1 MKRIILIYILLLGGM
16 YASTIRA
23 QQTLRSGAV
32 VTESRI
38 YRMRDSIRIEM
49 LIDLTA
55 MKVESNRSVVLTP
68 RIETDGRTEE
78 LPAIEVMGRRQYL
91 YYKRNG
97 RKGYATDL
105 YCGMKREKNGAPQT
119 VDYRVAL
126 PYAAGTEYGRLTLD
140 EDLCGCGE
148 TYPGG
153 AEVLDEAM
161 LAYTPALSYA
171 APRVEMEKYRALY
184 GEAYLDFVVDRT
196 DINPKYRRNPDELAR
211 IHATI
216 DTVRNDKD
224 YSIKHLTIKGYA
236 SPEGHYDRNVRLAEG
251 RTLALKE
258 YLVTRYGFA
267 DSLFTTS
274 SEPENWEGLRR
285 YVAESSLTD
294 KEGILAVIDDGSLE
308 PDPKE
313 QTLRTRYPQAY
324 RTLLD
329 DCYPGLRRTDYRID
343 YVVRGFSVEE
353 AKQMLSTSPWKLS
366 LKEMLAV
373 AQTYTPGSPEF
384 VDVFATAVR
393 VYPDNAL
400 ANLNMANALLSKND
414 PGSAR
419 LYLEKAGD
427 SPEAENARG
436 VAAMLN
442 GRYDEAEQY
451 FRRAAESGLD
461 EARQNL
467 RIVQDDTEQQKQ

>member
-1 MKRIILIYILLLGGM
+1 MKRIISIYGLLLGGM
-16 YASTIRA
+16 FASTVYA
-23 QQTLRSGAV
+23 QHTLQSGAV

-55 MKVESNRSVVLTP
+55 MKVESNRAVVLIP
-68 RIETDGRTEE
+68 RMETDRKTME
-78 LPAIEVMGRRQYL
+78 LPAVEVMGRRQYL
-91 YYKRNG
+91 YYKRNSN
-97 RKGYATDL
+97 RKGYTAL
-105 YCGMKREKNGAPQT
+105 PYCYLRQKKNGAPQT
-119 VDYRVAL
+119 VDYRIAL
-126 PYAAGTEYGRLTLD
+126 PYEPDTERARLTLA

-148 TYPGG
+148 TSPGG
-153 AEVLDEAM
+153 VASLDEAA
-161 LAYTPALSYA
+161 LSYTPALAYA
-171 APRVEMEKYRALY
+171 VPQVEMEKHRALS

-196 DINPKYRRNPDELAR
+196 DIDPEYRRNPAELAR

-216 DTVRNDKD
+216 DTICNDKD
-224 YSIKHLTIKGYA
+224 YHVAGLTVKGYA
-236 SPEGHYDRNVRLAEG
+236 SPEGRYSRNAYLAER

-258 YLVTRYGFA
+258 YLAGRYDFV
-267 DSLFTTS
+267 DSLFTVS

-285 YVAESSLTD
+285 YVAASGLAD
-294 KEGILAVIDDGSLE
+294 KEGILNLIDSDLE
-308 PDPKE
+308 PDRKE
-313 QTLRTRYPQAY
+313 QVLRTRYPQAY

-343 YVVRGFSVEE
+343 YVIRGFCVDE
-353 AKQMLSTSPWKLS
+353 AKQILRTDPWKLS

-373 AQTYTPGSPEF
+373 AQTYRPGSPEF
-384 VDVFATAVR
+384 VEVFATAVR

-400 ANLNMANALLSKND
+400 ANLNMANALLEKGD
-414 PGSAR
+414 AGSAR

-427 SPEAENARG
+427 TPEAENARG
-436 VAAMLN
+436 VAALLT

-451 FRRAAESGLD
+451 LRRAADGGSD

-467 RIVQDDTEQQKQ
+467 RMMLGELNR